1 MRFFLSAMTMFIL
14 QKTVNLTP
22 NLLAG
27 EKLFFVGKSFDNDQ
41 HQFRWII
48 GIDLSSSL
56 LPRIIQCNI
65 VCVYSS
71 LNEGNENVSS
81 LAKVNGTWC
90 EKENQYFLLKTLSTP
105 STCSAQW

>member
-56 LPRIIQCNI
+56 LPFTLVTRTRQSISQQNPAA
-65 VCVYSS
+65 VYAKSFQLLSFKGS
-71 LNEGNENVSS
+71 LSNYES
-81 LAKVNGTWC
+81 
-90 EKENQYFLLKTLSTP
+90 
-105 STCSAQW
+105 